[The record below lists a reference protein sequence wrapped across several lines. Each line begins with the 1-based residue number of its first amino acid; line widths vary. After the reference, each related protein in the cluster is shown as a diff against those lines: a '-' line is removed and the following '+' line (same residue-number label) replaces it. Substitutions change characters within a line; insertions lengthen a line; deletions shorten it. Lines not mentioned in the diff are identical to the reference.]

1 MTTATDT
8 TAQQLDELCHQWLQA
23 KGAETKAAETRKE
36 IEEKIIL
43 ITGHREEGS
52 ATVKHGAFSIETKGT
67 LLRSMDWE
75 AWKTAQASIPQELHP
90 VKYKPELNLTGV
102 KWLQEN
108 RPDIYAQLPLTV
120 KPGKTGVKVTQ
131 VTA

>member
-67 LLRSMDWE
+67 LLRSMDWD
-75 AWKTAQASIPQELHP
+75 AWKTAQTGIPPELHP
-90 VKYKPELNLTGV
+90 VKLKPELDLAGV

>member
-8 TAQQLDELCHQWLQA
+8 TAQQLEELCHQWLQA
-23 KGAETKAAETRKE
+23 KGVETKAADERKA

-52 ATVKHGAFSIETKGT
+52 ATVKHGLYSIETKGVVS
-67 LLRSMDWE
+67 RSMDWD
-75 AWKTAQASIPQELHP
+75 AWKTAQTAIPPELHP
-90 VKYKPELNLTGV
+90 VKVKHELDLAGV

-108 RPDIYAQLPLTV
+108 RPDIYALLPLTI

-131 VTA
+131 VSA